1 MEEGLEE
8 EYARRF
14 GNLQYLSRLCQG
26 EGALSY
32 EEKLRRYLQQV
43 LATKE
48 ETAKVRNAFDACVFL
63 SYRKKDRRQARAL
76 RRSAAF
82 VLLVTPRLTEEEN
95 YVARVEY
102 PAARQ
107 EGKTV
112 LPVQV
117 EQTEWTALRRLFV
130 GLPACVD
137 PESGEDLER
146 ALLSVLG
153 TALHS
158 DRAAADPE
166 RLFLRGLAYLRG
178 LDTEVDRAAG
188 LALLLRAAE
197 GESLAAME
205 QLCRMYRTG
214 EGVAPDMGQALFWAE
229 RQTAFCRRAYGE
241 TAERTVLARANL
253 ADLYMD
259 AGKADAA
266 ATEYR
271 ALYAHFCRTEGARE
285 PGCAAYPAQAG
296 LCLQPSRTVC
306 RGQTAAGTG
315 LRLDRAVLWAGARSD
330 AGFFA

>member
-137 PESGEDLER
+137 PES
-146 ALLSVLG
+146 
-153 TALHS
+153 
-158 DRAAADPE
+158 
-166 RLFLRGLAYLRG
+166 
-178 LDTEVDRAAG
+178 
-188 LALLLRAAE
+188 
-197 GESLAAME
+197 
-205 QLCRMYRTG
+205 
-214 EGVAPDMGQALFWAE
+214 
-229 RQTAFCRRAYGE
+229 
-241 TAERTVLARANL
+241 
-253 ADLYMD
+253 
-259 AGKADAA
+259 
-266 ATEYR
+266 
-271 ALYAHFCRTEGARE
+271 
-285 PGCAAYPAQAG
+285 
-296 LCLQPSRTVC
+296 
-306 RGQTAAGTG
+306 
-315 LRLDRAVLWAGARSD
+315 
-330 AGFFA
+330 